1 MKKLL
6 SLLMALC
13 MIVPMYADV
22 QTSMEKKL
30 LKAQQ
35 KEASN
40 KQKEYKKGGW
50 EIMGSRTMEV
60 ALLKHYSKLSELGED
75 GLEFSGIS
83 SATKSKNLGEQ
94 MALNAATLK
103 YAQKAGS
110 TVKGRVVSD
119 MFADGSGDPDAEFE
133 KFYAA
138 YERLV
143 EQKVKGVMTPSY
155 SVVRQN
161 SDGTY
166 EIQSFFIVD
175 ETKAKSAR
183 QAAIEG
189 AIKESELAAKY
200 ADTVKGF
207 IDGKIED

>member
-6 SLLMALC
+6 SVLMALC
-13 MIVPMYADV
+13 MMVPMYADV
-22 QTSMEKKL
+22 HKSLDKALQ
-30 LKAQQ
+30 KAQQ
-35 KEASN
+35 KEM
-40 KQKEYKKGGW
+40 KIKMKEYKKGGW
-50 EIMGSRTMEV
+50 EILGSHSMEV
-60 ALLKHYSKLSELGED
+60 ALLKHYNKVLELGD
-75 GLEFSGIS
+75 NCVEFSGVS
-83 SATKSKNLGEQ
+83 TATKSKNLGEQ
-94 MALNAATLK
+94 MALNAATIK

-119 MFADGSGDPDAEFE
+119 MFADGSGDGDGEFE

-155 SVVRQN
+155 SVIRKN

-166 EIQSFFIVD
+166 EVQSFFIVD
-175 ETKAKSAR
+175 EAKAKTAR

-200 ADTVKGF
+200 ADGVRGF
-207 IDGKIED
+207 INDKVED